1 MITINPYLYHN
12 FSFRN
17 IKLNIINKNNRIIIM
32 IGGYGNPL
40 DFIYPIFMFLLNTVS
55 YFKSLKENKTV
66 VCKYKLYVSHRI
78 EKWRLNAL

>member
-1 MITINPYLYHN
+1 
-12 FSFRN
+12 
-17 IKLNIINKNNRIIIM
+17 M